1 MSFIVYT
8 NSSCTWNTRKMINK
22 YSKNK
27 SYYLFKEKKK
37 KGRFINL
44 ILVAIKQTKLMLP
57 TLLGKRIYDLKLFNW

>member
-1 MSFIVYT
+1 
-8 NSSCTWNTRKMINK
+8 MINK